1 MANTKS
7 AKKQIRNSYR
17 KWLRNRYVK
26 GKVRSAVS
34 MVREAIDSG
43 NVEEAIEYM
52 PRAAS
57 QLDKA
62 AHKKIIHPNKAA
74 RLKSRLMQQID
85 ALQNQAS

>member
-17 KWLRNRYVK
+17 KWLRNRYIK
-26 GKVRSAVS
+26 GQVRSALR
-34 MVREAIDSG
+34 MVNAAIEAG
-43 NVEEAIEYM
+43 NVEEAKALM

-62 AHKKIIHPNKAA
+62 ARKHIIHANKAA
-74 RLKSRLMQQID
+74 RIKSRLMRRINT
-85 ALQNQAS
+85 L

>member
-1 MANTKS
+1 MANTQS

-26 GKVRSAVS
+26 GQMRGALR
-34 MVREAIDSG
+34 MVRQ
-43 NVEEAIEYM
+43 AIEAGNYSEANSLM

-62 AHKKIIHPNKAA
+62 ARKHTIHPNTAA
-74 RLKSRLMQQID
+74 RLKSRLMRQIN
-85 ALQNQAS
+85 ALHE

>member
-26 GKVRSAVS
+26 GNMRSAVQS
-34 MVREAIDSG
+34 VREAIDAG
-43 NVEEAIEYM
+43 NMEEAKALM
-52 PRAAS
+52 PNAAS

-62 AHKKIIHPNKAA
+62 ARKNVIHPNKAA

-85 ALQNQAS
+85 ELQA

>member
-26 GKVRSAVS
+26 GNMRAAVKAVRA
-34 MVREAIDSG
+34 AIAAGDYETASQW
-43 NVEEAIEYM
+43 M

-62 AHKKIIHPNKAA
+62 ARKRVIHPNKAA
-74 RLKSRLMQQID
+74 RLKSRLMKQINQ
-85 ALQNQAS
+85 LQR

>member
-1 MANTKS
+1 MANTQS

-26 GKVRSAVS
+26 GQMRGAVR
-34 MVREAIDSG
+34 MVRQ
-43 NVEEAIEYM
+43 AIEDGNYSEASSLM

-62 AHKKIIHPNKAA
+62 ARKHTIHRNTAA
-74 RLKSRLMQQID
+74 RLKSRLMSQIND
-85 ALQNQAS
+85 LRE

>member
-26 GKVRSAVS
+26 GNMRAAVKAVRA
-34 MVREAIDSG
+34 AIAAGDYETASQW
-43 NVEEAIEYM
+43 M
-52 PRAAS
+52 PHAAS

-62 AHKKIIHPNKAA
+62 ARKRVIHPNKAA
-74 RLKSRLMQQID
+74 RLKSRLMKQINQ
-85 ALQNQAS
+85 LQR